1 MWSEERER
9 TMEDRLVL
17 GKGANLLY
25 GLGGKV
31 GDAKRRLELA
41 LVNHLLEF
49 LPEGLDLTGRD
60 DGRVV
65 DHHDVG
71 VRTHLLERAEDGR
84 ADLVD
89 REGLDVGN
97 AFACGSSDTSCES
110 GGRR

>member
-1 MWSEERER
+1 
-9 TMEDRLVL
+9 MEDGLVL
-17 GKGANLLY
+17 GKRADLLN

-60 DGRVV
+60 NGRVV

-97 AFACGSSDTSCES
+97 TSAFGAGDTSCKSE
-110 GGRR
+110 GRRWVASSARER